1 MRLVSFSVSPIDNH
15 DKIKK
20 VAECARIC
28 YASENKGNDSKD
40 FELVKRLQH
49 NKHLSMFRH
58 ITFYYIIPV
67 KSINKEC
74 LFKFKNTPYVG
85 YAKYKGNYY
94 LACNGQFILE
104 HQNLIN
110 QCIQPEWEVEEE
122 KFQGNY
128 ITEKLI
134 RYTFKINT
142 QISTTRELNRVSPNN
157 IAEQS
162 TRYVDFN
169 KKLGI
174 QIATPHW
181 FYGLTAC
188 KRMLAKLMFKTTEWN
203 YKLAKK
209 VLGLK
214 PQDAREFLCLGTNSV
229 VVYTYSLKEWRHIL
243 DLRYFGTTGIPH
255 PNAYA
260 VASAI
265 KKIFKEHYDID
276 INEKGFESSRI
287 K

>member
-1 MRLVSFSVSPIDNH
+1 MRLISVSVSPIDNH
-15 DKIKK
+15 NKIKK
-20 VAECARIC
+20 VAECARVC
-28 YASENKGNDSKD
+28 YASESKSDDSKD
-40 FELVKRLQH
+40 FQLVKRLQQ

-58 ITFYYIIPV
+58 ITFYYVIPV
-67 KSINKEC
+67 KSLNKEYIG
-74 LFKFKNTPYVG
+74 KFKNNPYVG

-94 LACNGQFILE
+94 LALNGQYILE
-104 HQNLIN
+104 HQDLIN
-110 QCIQPEWEVEEE
+110 QYIQPDWEVDEK

-169 KKLGI
+169 KKLGT
-174 QIATPHW
+174 QIAIPYW

-188 KRMLAKLMFKTTEWN
+188 KRVLAKLMFKTTEWN

-214 PQDAREFLCLGTNSV
+214 AQDAREFLCLGTNSV

-243 DLRYFGTTGIPH
+243 DLRYFGTTGTPH
-255 PNAYA
+255 PNAYN

-265 KKIFKEHYDID
+265 KNIFKEHYDID
-276 INEKGFESSRI
+276 INENGFESSRI

>member
-1 MRLVSFSVSPIDNH
+1 MQVIPVSVSPIDNH
-15 DKIKK
+15 NKIKK
-20 VAECARIC
+20 VAECARVC
-28 YASENKGNDSKD
+28 YASESKGDDSKD
-40 FELVKRLQH
+40 FQLVKRLQA
-49 NKHLSMFRH
+49 NKHFSMFRH
-58 ITFYYIIPV
+58 ITFYYKIPIHDIA
-67 KSINKEC
+67 KENINK
-74 LFKFKNTPYVG
+74 FRNTPYVG
-85 YAKYKGNYY
+85 FAKYKGFYY
-94 LACNGQFILE
+94 LAFNGQFALE
-104 HQNLIN
+104 HTDLTNK
-110 QCIQPEWEVEEE
+110 CIQPEWEVTEE

-142 QISTTRELNRVSPNN
+142 QISTTRELNRISPNN

-174 QIATPHW
+174 QIAAPHW

-188 KRMLAKLMFKTTEWN
+188 KRVLAKLMFKTTEWN

-214 PQDAREFLCLGTNSV
+214 AQDAREFLCLGTNSV

-243 DLRYFGTTGIPH
+243 DLRYFGTTGTPH
-255 PNAYA
+255 PNAYT

>member
-1 MRLVSFSVSPIDNH
+1 MRLISVSVSPIDNH
-15 DKIKK
+15 NKIKK
-20 VAECARIC
+20 VAECARVC
-28 YASENKGNDSKD
+28 YASESKSDDSKD
-40 FELVKRLQH
+40 FQLVKRLQQ

-58 ITFYYIIPV
+58 ITFYYVIPV
-67 KSINKEC
+67 KSLNKEC
-74 LFKFKNTPYVG
+74 IGKFKNNPYVG

-94 LACNGQFILE
+94 LALNGQYILE
-104 HQNLIN
+104 HQDLIN
-110 QCIQPEWEVEEE
+110 QYIQPDWEVDEK

-169 KKLGI
+169 KKLGT
-174 QIATPHW
+174 QIAIPYW
-181 FYGLTAC
+181 FYGLTAY
-188 KRMLAKLMFKTTEWN
+188 KRVLAKLMFKTTEWN

-214 PQDAREFLCLGTNSV
+214 AQDAREFLCLGTNSV

-243 DLRYFGTTGIPH
+243 NLRYFGTTGTPH
-255 PNAYA
+255 PNTYN

-265 KKIFKEHYDID
+265 KNIFKEHYDID
-276 INEKGFESSRI
+276 INENGFESSRI